1 MKKCPSCEVE
11 LEPLIEELSE
21 CPRCKK
27 VFKDNL
33 EKDEEK
39 GEEEKQDGSLKDN
52 ITFNLNQQY
61 EVPEKGIPIKDGKFA
76 VLICHA
82 AKDESDRYIRLS
94 WWKDS
99 YMLHKGMI
107 KIKER
112 TVLNNMIK
120 ALEKIDEVF
129 DDFWDWR
136 GNKSNTKTE
145 KTEEQK
151 KKEKQHDI
159 IKYRIIENKTCPNCQ
174 KTMKKFKTHYDCSHC
189 GELVILEGYN
199 QPIFNRDSNDLDL
212 SFDSN
217 LPIHHYLCET
227 GITIKWFMGEWK
239 AVAVI
244 YSKDNPNKRWLRFY
258 WWDRD
263 FSKYLKMGRHE
274 IGEGIQMGWKAKRG
288 TGQTNVYDKKL
299 IKLLIEGLKK
309 FAQELNREI
318 E

>member
-33 EKDEEK
+33 GKDEEK
-39 GEEEKQDGSLKDN
+39 GEEEKQEDFLKDSK
-52 ITFNLNQQY
+52 TFNLNQQY
-61 EVPEKGIPIKDGKFA
+61 EILEIGIPIKEGKFA
-76 VLICHA
+76 VLICHD

-99 YMLHKGMI
+99 YISHKGMI
-107 KIKER
+107 KIKES

-120 ALEKIDEVF
+120 ALEKIDEAF
-129 DDFWDWR
+129 DDYWDWR
-136 GNKSNTKTE
+136 SYKSITKKE
-145 KTEEQK
+145 KTEEQN
-151 KKEKQHDI
+151 KKEKQHNI
-159 IKYRIIENKTCPNCQ
+159 IKYRIIENRTCPNCQ
-174 KTMKKFKTHYDCSHC
+174 KTMEKKKTHYLCTYC

-217 LPIHHYLCET
+217 LPIYHFSCET
-227 GITIKWFMGEWK
+227 GIIIKWLMAEWK

-258 WWDRD
+258 WWTRD
-263 FSKYLKMGRHE
+263 LANYMKTGHHD

-288 TGQTNVYDKKL
+288 TGVTNFYEKKL
-299 IKLLIEGLKK
+299 IKPLIEGLKK
-309 FAQELNREI
+309 LAQELNWEI